1 MVSQWSLAID
11 TTGEEHAPKK
21 SNSERCY
28 CFSCETTMHKA
39 DTDHCQ
45 RSKRPGRH
53 IISICAQLSLFATV
67 EKEIIS
73 ETIIMKNTRSNEVCP
88 CSRSRK
94 RRHNDSRRRRAAM
107 RSTTI
112 AMSLM
117 TMLQYTDAFT
127 TAPSSL
133 SSTNAHRESI
143 APLAM
148 AAVGGNKEEVN
159 SNFSTQP
166 LKSNKPL
173 HRLTHQE
180 EVSYLKQMRAYPG
193 DSPLSQLARETLLL
207 HNLPLVQSIVT
218 KEMKSRTHLQLVSNA
233 ELKVGAAL
241 TRDDL
246 LHEGTI
252 GLAEALDRYDLAYA
266 YTDADELAADASA
279 TLDDNKTSLPKGA
292 RLGTYATYWIRAR
305 IVRAIQS
312 REHVI
317 RFPERVLQASHRLVK
332 AAKDMAVEWT
342 DVIEMAEVAAAAT
355 VDSSS
360 VSSKKQMRRNALQ
373 EAAGITSE
381 FLFREAVRVRTMS
394 TSGSH
399 TPLESWMLYP
409 AATSAGSDHLQEE
422 EDEVEASPEHIR
434 ETLSKFLKPR
444 EVEVLSL
451 RYGLIT
457 ADEDEEV
464 STGVENAAS
473 PQRVYR
479 NYEAEA
485 EEDLFGPNGI
495 LSHYS
500 DVPSEVKS
508 VSPSAVSAVFSKKM
522 TQGTIMPSK
531 KKSLT
536 APTLLPFKE
545 IGKRMKF
552 SGEYCRRTCSAA
564 LNKLTQAAEEGR
576 LAESDFLL
584 GW

>member
-1 MVSQWSLAID
+1 
-11 TTGEEHAPKK
+11 
-21 SNSERCY
+21 
-28 CFSCETTMHKA
+28 
-39 DTDHCQ
+39 
-45 RSKRPGRH
+45 
-53 IISICAQLSLFATV
+53 
-67 EKEIIS
+67 
-73 ETIIMKNTRSNEVCP
+73 
-88 CSRSRK
+88 
-94 RRHNDSRRRRAAM
+94 
-107 RSTTI
+107 
-112 AMSLM
+112 
-117 TMLQYTDAFT
+117 MLQCTDAFT
-127 TAPSSL
+127 TVPSPL
-133 SSTNAHRESI
+133 SSTNTHRESI

-148 AAVGGNKEEVN
+148 AAAGGNKEVN
-159 SNFSTQP
+159 NNFSTQP
-166 LKSNKPL
+166 LNSNKPL

-218 KEMKSRTHLQLVSNA
+218 KEMKSRPHLQLVSNA

-241 TRDDL
+241 TCDDL

-266 YTDADELAADASA
+266 YSDTDELDAAAAASA
-279 TLDDNKTSLPKGA
+279 TLDDNKTPLPKGA

-342 DVIEMAEVAAAAT
+342 DVIEMAEVASAAT

-360 VSSKKQMRRNALQ
+360 LSSKKRMQRNALQ

-394 TSGSH
+394 STSGSH

-409 AATSAGSDHLQEE
+409 TATSSGGNHLQEE

-457 ADEDEEV
+457 ADEEEEV
-464 STGVENAAS
+464 SNGVENAAS

-500 DVPSEVKS
+500 DVPSEVRS
-508 VSPSAVSAVFSKKM
+508 VSSSAAVSAVTTSKKM

-531 KKSLT
+531 KKSPT
-536 APTLLPFKE
+536 APTPTLLPFKE

>member
-1 MVSQWSLAID
+1 
-11 TTGEEHAPKK
+11 
-21 SNSERCY
+21 
-28 CFSCETTMHKA
+28 
-39 DTDHCQ
+39 
-45 RSKRPGRH
+45 
-53 IISICAQLSLFATV
+53 
-67 EKEIIS
+67 
-73 ETIIMKNTRSNEVCP
+73 
-88 CSRSRK
+88 
-94 RRHNDSRRRRAAM
+94 M

-133 SSTNAHRESI
+133 SSTNTHRASI
-143 APLAM
+143 TPLAM
-148 AAVGGNKEEVN
+148 AAVGGNNEEVN
-159 SNFSTQP
+159 NNFSTQP

-180 EVSYLKQMRAYPG
+180 EISYLKQMRVYPA
-193 DSPLSQLARETLLL
+193 DSALSQLARETLLL

-218 KEMKSRTHLQLVSNA
+218 KEMKSRPHLQLVSNA

-266 YTDADELAADASA
+266 YTDTDEVDASA
-279 TLDDNKTSLPKGA
+279 AAAAAFDDNKTPLPKGA

-332 AAKDMAVEWT
+332 AAKDMALEWT

-355 VDSSS
+355 TVDSSS
-360 VSSKKQMRRNALQ
+360 SSLSSKKQMQRNALQ

-409 AATSAGSDHLQEE
+409 TATSGAGNHLQEE

-457 ADEDEEV
+457 ADEDEEM
-464 STGVENAAS
+464 STGVENTAS
-473 PQRVYR
+473 PQLVYR

-500 DVPSEVKS
+500 DVPSEVRS
-508 VSPSAVSAVFSKKM
+508 VSPSATTAVTPKKM

-531 KKSLT
+531 KKSPI
-536 APTLLPFKE
+536 APKPTLLPFKE

>member
-1 MVSQWSLAID
+1 M
-11 TTGEEHAPKK
+11 KK
-21 SNSERCY
+21 SE
-28 CFSCETTMHKA
+28 
-39 DTDHCQ
+39 
-45 RSKRPGRH
+45 G
-53 IISICAQLSLFATV
+53 
-67 EKEIIS
+67 
-73 ETIIMKNTRSNEVCP
+73 NEVCP
-88 CSRSRK
+88 CGRSQK
-94 RRHNDSRRRRAAM
+94 RRHNDSRRTAM

-112 AMSLM
+112 AMSLI

-127 TAPSSL
+127 ATPSSL
-133 SSTNAHRESI
+133 SSTNAHTSSI
-143 APLAM
+143 TPLAM
-148 AAVGGNKEEVN
+148 AAVGGNNEEVN
-159 SNFSTQP
+159 HNFSTQP

-180 EVSYLKQMRAYPG
+180 EVSYLKQMRAYPA
-193 DSPLSQLARETLLL
+193 DSALSQLARETLLL

-218 KEMKSRTHLQLVSNA
+218 KEMKSRPHLQLVSNA

-266 YTDADELAADASA
+266 YTDTDESDAAVSSA
-279 TLDDNKTSLPKGA
+279 ALDDNKTPLPKGA

-342 DVIEMAEVAAAAT
+342 DVIEMAEVAAAA
-355 VDSSS
+355 SSL
-360 VSSKKQMRRNALQ
+360 SSKKQMQRNALQ

-381 FLFREAVRVRTMS
+381 FLFRQAVRVRTMS

-409 AATSAGSDHLQEE
+409 AATSAGGNHLQEE

-451 RYGLIT
+451 RYGLLT

-500 DVPSEVKS
+500 DVPSEVRS
-508 VSPSAVSAVFSKKM
+508 VSPSAVSAVTTSNKM

-531 KKSLT
+531 KKSPT